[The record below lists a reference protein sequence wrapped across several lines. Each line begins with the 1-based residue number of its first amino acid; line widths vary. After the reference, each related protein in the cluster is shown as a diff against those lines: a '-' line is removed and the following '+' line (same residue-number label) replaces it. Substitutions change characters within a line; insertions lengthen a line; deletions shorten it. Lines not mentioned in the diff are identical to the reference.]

1 MYKRVLVPVDGSPTA
16 MLGLREA
23 IRLAGGCGSRLRLL
37 HVLDL
42 ARVLG
47 TLTRSRN
54 SSDLVAG
61 LERKGERALKAARSL
76 AAKHRIKAESAIVR
90 RPVEHAA
97 VAILEEALRWNADL
111 IVMGTH
117 GRRGLNRALMGSD
130 AELVVRS
137 SPVPVL
143 LVRAAAPGKRRP

>member
-1 MYKRVLVPVDGSPTA
+1 VYKRILVPVDGSRTA

-23 IRLAGGCGSRLRLL
+23 IRMAGSHGSRLRLL

-42 ARVLG
+42 ARMLG
-47 TLTRSRN
+47 TLMRARD
-54 SSDLVAG
+54 SSELVAG
-61 LERKGERALKAARSL
+61 LQRKGERALESARAL
-76 AAKHRIKAESAIVR
+76 AAKHRVMADSAVVS
-90 RPVEHAA
+90 RPEERAA
-97 VAILEEALRWNADL
+97 VAILEEAKRWNADL

-117 GRRGLNRALMGSD
+117 GRRGLNRILMGSD

-143 LVRAAAPGKRRP
+143 LVRATASGRRRP